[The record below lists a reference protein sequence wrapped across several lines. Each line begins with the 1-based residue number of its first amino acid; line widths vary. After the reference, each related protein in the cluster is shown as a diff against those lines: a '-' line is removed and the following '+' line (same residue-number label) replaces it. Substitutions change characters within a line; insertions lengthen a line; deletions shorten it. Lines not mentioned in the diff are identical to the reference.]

1 MTKFMAKFKEK
12 PLACIFTITF
22 LLFAAVLRFIL
33 LDNKPIHFDES
44 INMWFVQRI
53 IEDGFF
59 RYDPTNYHGP
69 LMFYMI
75 HFANFFTGFDFLATR
90 WVATVFSFLTVALLW
105 FGPVKH
111 RSAFRWASVL
121 LLVSPAM
128 GFYGRSGIHESSF
141 VFFQVMGFLSFH
153 FLVEKEF
160 KKFWW
165 TFVGSLLGMM
175 ALKETFVVLIL
186 ALIPAFA
193 LVAITERKK
202 IQYSVWYQQA
212 IASFKTREVYMPL
225 FAMLLLFLGVY
236 SGFGGNPK
244 GLADFF
250 VALMPW
256 LKTGVGGNGH
266 EKEFLHW
273 SKLMGQNEFAVL
285 VGFFAAI
292 PFALKNKWIR
302 FYLVSTFF
310 LWLIYSLIPYKTPWC
325 IISILW
331 PFAIVSGFA
340 IDEITTRWPG
350 WPRYATFAVL
360 AGMGAW
366 EAKIHY
372 QIVYRDPID
381 MTHPYVYVNST
392 YQMKEFIAQTQ
403 GLMREQPLLREKMVQ
418 VGTEESWPIP
428 VVFNKFYNLSYF
440 KINQKVED
448 DALVYM
454 VDPKDQK
461 VIEDKLKQTG
471 KAAAYAMFTLDVRQS
486 RGPILIYVQRDL
498 FQGRFSW
505 ELKEV
510 GAAL

>member
-12 PLACIFTITF
+12 PLACIITITF
-22 LLFAAVLRFIL
+22 LLFAALLRFL
-33 LDNKPIHFDES
+33 LLNNKPIHFDES

-59 RYDPTNYHGP
+59 KYDPTNYHGP

-75 HFANFFTGFDFLATR
+75 HFVQFFTGFDFISTR
-90 WVATVFSFLTVALLW
+90 WVATIFSFLTVVLLW
-105 FGPVKH
+105 FGPVQH
-111 RSAFRWASVL
+111 RRAFRWASL
-121 LLVSPAM
+121 LLLISPAM

-141 VFFQVMGFLSFH
+141 VFFQVLGFISFH
-153 FLVEKEF
+153 YLLEKDF

-165 TFVGSLLGMM
+165 SFIGSLLGMM

-193 LVAITERKK
+193 MVMVTERKTLK
-202 IQYSVWYQQA
+202 YSAWWAQMK
-212 IASFKTREVYMPL
+212 ASFKTREVYMPV
-225 FAMLLLFLGVY
+225 FAMFLVFLGVY

-273 SKLMGQNEFAVL
+273 TKLMGVNEMAVL
-285 VGFFAAI
+285 AGFVAAI

-325 IISILW
+325 IISIMW
-331 PFAIVSGFA
+331 PFAVVSGFA

-360 AGMGAW
+360 AGMCAW

-403 GLMREQPLLREKMVQ
+403 NLVKEQQLLREQMVQ

-440 KINQKVED
+440 KTHQKVEEN
-448 DALVYM
+448 AAIYL

-461 VIEDKLKQTG
+461 VIEDKLKETG
-471 KAAAYAMFTLDVRQS
+471 KAAEYRMFTLDVRQS
-486 RGPILIYVQRDL
+486 RGPILVYLKLDL

-505 ELKEV
+505 ELKEL